1 MKIVIDAMGGDNAPQ
16 ETVKG
21 ALEAVKQFNVNMI
34 LTGNEKALNEELAK
48 HSYNKEKI
56 EVVNC
61 SETIENDE
69 KPVFAIRRKKDS
81 SLVVAINMVKDGK
94 ADAIISAGN
103 TGAILAGGLFIL
115 GRMKGIN
122 RPALAP
128 AYPTSK
134 GVSILI
140 DGGASPDCKPR
151 NLLEFGVMGSLYANK
166 LLNKDNPNV
175 CLVNVGVEEGKGN
188 DLTKEAYELFKE
200 APFHFKGNVEA
211 RDVPTGYADV
221 IVCDGF
227 TGNIVLKLTEGVAG
241 TIFKILKEELMKS
254 PIRKLGA
261 LLIKSGLKSFKKRFD
276 YSEYG
281 GAPFLGVKGVV
292 IKAHGSSN
300 AKAIKNAIRQAKILI
315 ETNIVADIEK
325 EIELLNRK
333 SKVNEISGES

>member
-21 ALEAVKQFNVNMI
+21 AVEAVKQFNVDI
-34 LTGNEKALNEELAK
+34 VLTGDIEEIAKELEK
-48 HSYNKEKI
+48 HSYPKEKI
-56 EVVNC
+56 EIVNC
-61 SETIENDE
+61 SEVIKTDE
-69 KPVFAIRRKKDS
+69 KPVVAIRRKKDS

-128 AYPTSK
+128 VYPTAK

-140 DGGASPDCKPR
+140 DGGSNPDCKPK

-166 LLNKDNPNV
+166 LLNVDKPSV
-175 CLVNVGVEEGKGN
+175 CLVNIGIEEGKGN
-188 DLTKEAYELFKE
+188 ELVKEAYEIFKK
-200 APFHFKGNVEA
+200 APFNFQGNVEA
-211 RDVPTGYADV
+211 RDVSAGYADV

-227 TGNIVLKLTEGVAG
+227 TGNIILKLTEGVAG
-241 TIFKILKEELMKS
+241 TIFKMLKKELMKS

-261 LLIKSGLKSFKKRFD
+261 LLIKSGLKSFKKSFD

-300 AKAIKNAIRQAKILI
+300 AKAIKNAVRQAKILI
-315 ETNIVADIEK
+315 ETNIVEDIEK
-325 EIELLNRK
+325 EIVY
-333 SKVNEISGES
+333 SA

>member
-1 MKIVIDAMGGDNAPQ
+1 MIEVGKLKIVIDAMGGDNAPQ

-21 ALEAVKQFNVNMI
+21 AVEAVKQFNVDI
-34 LTGNEKALNEELAK
+34 FLTGHIEEIAKELEK
-48 HSYNKEKI
+48 HSYPKEKI
-56 EVVNC
+56 EIVNC
-61 SETIENDE
+61 SEVIKTDE
-69 KPVFAIRRKKDS
+69 KPVVAIRRKKDS

-128 AYPTSK
+128 VYPTAK

-140 DGGASPDCKPR
+140 DGGANPDCKPK

-166 LLNKDNPNV
+166 LLNVDKPSV
-175 CLVNVGVEEGKGN
+175 CLVNIGIEEGKGN
-188 DLTKEAYELFKE
+188 ELVKEAYEIFKK
-200 APFHFKGNVEA
+200 APFNFQGNVEA
-211 RDVPTGYADV
+211 RDVSAGYADV

-227 TGNIVLKLTEGVAG
+227 TGNIILKLTEGVAG
-241 TIFKILKEELMKS
+241 TIFKMLKKELMKS

-261 LLIKSGLKSFKKRFD
+261 LLIKSGLKSFKKSFD

-300 AKAIKNAIRQAKILI
+300 AKAIKNAVRQAKILI
-315 ETNIVADIEK
+315 ETNIVEDIEK
-325 EIELLNRK
+325 EIVYSAK
-333 SKVNEISGES
+333 

>member
-21 ALEAVKQFNVNMI
+21 AVEAVKQFNVDI
-34 LTGNEKALNEELAK
+34 VLTGDIEEIAKELEK
-48 HSYNKEKI
+48 HSYPKEKI
-56 EVVNC
+56 EIVNC
-61 SETIENDE
+61 SEVIKTDE
-69 KPVFAIRRKKDS
+69 KPVVAIRRKKDS

-128 AYPTSK
+128 VYPTAK

-140 DGGASPDCKPR
+140 DGGSNPDCKPK

-166 LLNKDNPNV
+166 LLNVDKPSV
-175 CLVNVGVEEGKGN
+175 CLVNIGIEEGKGN
-188 DLTKEAYELFKE
+188 ELVKEAYEIFKK
-200 APFHFKGNVEA
+200 APFNFQGNVEA
-211 RDVPTGYADV
+211 RDVSAGYADV

-227 TGNIVLKLTEGVAG
+227 TGNIILKLTEGVAG
-241 TIFKILKEELMKS
+241 TIFKMLKKELMKS

-261 LLIKSGLKSFKKRFD
+261 LLIKSGLKSFKKSFD

-300 AKAIKNAIRQAKILI
+300 AKAIKNAVRQAKILI
-315 ETNIVADIEK
+315 ETNIVEDIEK
-325 EIELLNRK
+325 EIVYSAK
-333 SKVNEISGES
+333 

>member
-21 ALEAVKQFNVNMI
+21 AVEAVKQFNVDMV
-34 LTGNEKALNEELAK
+34 LTGDIEEIAKELEK
-48 HSYNKEKI
+48 HSYPKEKI
-56 EVVNC
+56 EIVNC
-61 SETIENDE
+61 SEVIKTDE
-69 KPVFAIRRKKDS
+69 KPVVAIRRKKDS

-128 AYPTSK
+128 VYPTAK

-140 DGGASPDCKPR
+140 DGGSNPDCKPK

-166 LLNKDNPNV
+166 LLNVDKPSV
-175 CLVNVGVEEGKGN
+175 CLVNIGIEEGKGN
-188 DLTKEAYELFKE
+188 ELVKEAYEIFKK
-200 APFHFKGNVEA
+200 APFNFQGNVEA
-211 RDVPTGYADV
+211 RDVSAGYADV

-227 TGNIVLKLTEGVAG
+227 TGNIILKLTEGVAG
-241 TIFKILKEELMKS
+241 TIFKMLKKELMKS

-261 LLIKSGLKSFKKRFD
+261 LLIKSGLKSFKKSFD

-300 AKAIKNAIRQAKILI
+300 AKAIKNAVRQAKILI
-315 ETNIVADIEK
+315 ETNIVEDIEK
-325 EIELLNRK
+325 EIGLL
-333 SKVNEISGES
+333 SKIANG

>member
-1 MKIVIDAMGGDNAPQ
+1 MIEVEKLKIVIDAMGGDNAPQ

-21 ALEAVKQFNVNMI
+21 AVEAVKQFNVDI
-34 LTGNEKALNEELAK
+34 VLTGDIEEIAKELEK
-48 HSYNKEKI
+48 HSYPKEKI
-56 EVVNC
+56 EIVNC
-61 SETIENDE
+61 SEVIKTDE
-69 KPVFAIRRKKDS
+69 KPVVAIRRKKDS

-128 AYPTSK
+128 VYPTAK

-140 DGGASPDCKPR
+140 DGGSNPDCKPK

-166 LLNKDNPNV
+166 LLNVDKPSV
-175 CLVNVGVEEGKGN
+175 CLVNIGIEEGKGN
-188 DLTKEAYELFKE
+188 ELVKEAYEIFKK
-200 APFHFKGNVEA
+200 APFNFQGNVEA
-211 RDVPTGYADV
+211 RDVSAGYADV

-227 TGNIVLKLTEGVAG
+227 TGNIILKLTEGVAG
-241 TIFKILKEELMKS
+241 TIFKMLKKELMKS

-261 LLIKSGLKSFKKRFD
+261 LLIKSGLKSFKKSFD

-300 AKAIKNAIRQAKILI
+300 AKAIKNAVRQAKILI
-315 ETNIVADIEK
+315 ETNIVEDIEK
-325 EIELLNRK
+325 EIVYSAK
-333 SKVNEISGES
+333 

>member
-1 MKIVIDAMGGDNAPQ
+1 MKIVIDAMGGDNAPK

-21 ALEAVKQFNVNMI
+21 AVEAVKQFNVDMV
-34 LTGNEKALNEELAK
+34 LTGDLEAIALELEKY
-48 HSYNKEKI
+48 SYPKEKI

-61 SETIENDE
+61 SEVIKTDE
-69 KPVFAIRRKKDS
+69 KPVVAIRRKKDS

-128 AYPTSK
+128 VYPTAK

-140 DGGASPDCKPR
+140 DGGSNPDCKPK

-166 LLNKDNPNV
+166 LLNVDEPSV
-175 CLVNVGVEEGKGN
+175 CLVNVGIEEGKGN
-188 DLTKEAYELFKE
+188 ELVKEAYELFKN
-200 APFHFKGNVEA
+200 APFNFKGNVEA
-211 RDVPTGYADV
+211 RDVPAGYADV

-227 TGNIVLKLTEGVAG
+227 TGNIILKLTEGVAG
-241 TIFKILKEELMKS
+241 TIFKMLKKELMKS
-254 PIRKLGA
+254 PVRKVGA
-261 LLIKSGLKSFKKRFD
+261 LLIKSGLKSFKKSFD

-300 AKAIKNAIRQAKILI
+300 AKAIKNAVRQAKILI
-315 ETNIVADIEK
+315 ETNIVEDIEK
-325 EIELLNRK
+325 EIGLLSNKSNDNDINRD
-333 SKVNEISGES
+333 

>member
-1 MKIVIDAMGGDNAPQ
+1 MTEVEILKIVIDAMGGDNAPQ

-21 ALEAVKQFNVNMI
+21 AVEAVKQFNVNMI
-34 LTGNEKALNEELAK
+34 LTGEEKAINEELAK
-48 HSYNKEKI
+48 YSYVKEKI
-56 EVVNC
+56 EVINC

-115 GRMKGIN
+115 GRMNGIN

-128 AYPTSK
+128 AYPTAK
-134 GVSILI
+134 GVAILI
-140 DGGASPDCKPR
+140 DGGANPDCKPR

-166 LLNKDNPNV
+166 LLNIDNPNV

-188 DLTKEAYELFKE
+188 ELTKEAYELFKE
-200 APFHFKGNVEA
+200 APFNFKGNVEA

-227 TGNIVLKLTEGVAG
+227 TGNIILKLTEGVAG

-261 LLIKSGLKSFKKRFD
+261 LLIKSGIRSFKKRFD

-300 AKAIKNAIRQAKILI
+300 SKAIKNAIRQSKILI

-325 EIELLNRK
+325 EINLLNGK
-333 SKVNEISGES
+333 TNVK

>member
-21 ALEAVKQFNVNMI
+21 AVEAVKQFNVDI
-34 LTGNEKALNEELAK
+34 FLTGHIEEIAKELEK
-48 HSYNKEKI
+48 HSYPKEKI
-56 EVVNC
+56 EIVNC
-61 SETIENDE
+61 SEVIKTDE
-69 KPVFAIRRKKDS
+69 KPVVAIRRKKDS

-128 AYPTSK
+128 VYPTAK

-140 DGGASPDCKPR
+140 DGGANPDCKPK

-166 LLNKDNPNV
+166 LLNVDKPSV
-175 CLVNVGVEEGKGN
+175 CLVNIGIEEGKGN
-188 DLTKEAYELFKE
+188 ELVKEAYEIFKK
-200 APFHFKGNVEA
+200 APFNFQGNVEA
-211 RDVPTGYADV
+211 RDVSAGYADV

-227 TGNIVLKLTEGVAG
+227 TGNIILKLTEGVAG
-241 TIFKILKEELMKS
+241 TIFKMLKKELMKS

-261 LLIKSGLKSFKKRFD
+261 LLIKSGLKSFKKSFD

-300 AKAIKNAIRQAKILI
+300 AKAIKNAVRQAKILI
-315 ETNIVADIEK
+315 ETNIVEDIEK
-325 EIELLNRK
+325 EIVYSAK
-333 SKVNEISGES
+333 